1 VNPLLPITFHILA
14 TLGKPLMSK
23 GTPSGFVLLRPM
35 VQKLLNIE
43 KQIIENL
50 IK

>member
-23 GTPSGFVLLRPM
+23 GTPSGFVETYGAK
-35 VQKLLNIE
+35 VIE
-43 KQIIENL
+43 Y
-50 IK
+50 